1 MNSGENLVLVGS
13 TETQFLQLIGKF
25 HGQENITQIETKQD
39 EYDSAFEISKY
50 AFEAVEVENRTWK
63 MSQSTDKDEK
73 DADEIGL
80 VYDKKDKDNS
90 SKLEEQ
96 KFKYENLRRI
106 IKDKVKAFNKESIV
120 MMGK

>member
-1 MNSGENLVLVGS
+1 
-13 TETQFLQLIGKF
+13 
-25 HGQENITQIETKQD
+25 
-39 EYDSAFEISKY
+39 
-50 AFEAVEVENRTWK
+50 

-120 MMGK
+120 MMGKQMFGKQIKGDLSRIIEDDKTLDNIVT

>member
-1 MNSGENLVLVGS
+1 
-13 TETQFLQLIGKF
+13 
-25 HGQENITQIETKQD
+25 
-39 EYDSAFEISKY
+39 
-50 AFEAVEVENRTWK
+50 